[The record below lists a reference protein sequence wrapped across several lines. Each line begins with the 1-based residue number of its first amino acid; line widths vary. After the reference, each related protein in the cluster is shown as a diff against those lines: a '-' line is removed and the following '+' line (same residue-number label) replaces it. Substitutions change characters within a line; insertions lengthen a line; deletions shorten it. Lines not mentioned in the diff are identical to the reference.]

1 MSVFQTKYIKNG
13 KLYASWCCQEIKNKL
28 LKRYKLYK
36 RQIFFHSKTNLVD
49 LTNHGKEIKK
59 LIRQAKRNEEISVAD
74 LSTENPKSFFSYVNN
89 RKGIRYKITQLKD
102 SQGVLQTD
110 DEVKAN

>member
-1 MSVFQTKYIKNG
+1 MYSKKNIKNG
-13 KLYASWCCQEIKNKL
+13 KLDASWCCQEIKNKL

-36 RQIFFHSKTNLVD
+36 RWKKFHSKTNLVD
-49 LTNHGKEIKK
+49 LTNTGKEIKI
-59 LIRQAKRNEEISVAD
+59 LIREAKRNEEMSVAD
-74 LSTENPKSFFSYVNN
+74 LSTENPKSLFSYVNS
-89 RKGIRYKITQLKD
+89 RKPVRCKIAQLKD